1 MKGMLKIHDLKIT
14 DEKLIIII
22 IIIIII
28 MVA

>member
-22 IIIIII
+22 IIII

>member
-22 IIIIII
+22 III